1 MKSYSIILL
10 ALVSIILANEK
21 TKVYKCGD
29 ELKLDTCYLHY
40 STETESI
47 YYYKACRKGR
57 YCEYDDAYEG
67 FGQCIKIP
75 AGLDEG
81 DKCLVSMEC
90 KTGICDQNKKKCVF
104 VADGAECKSNENCG
118 YKSFCQRYTEGT
130 ERKGKCAP
138 LIEEGQS
145 CKDDKGVVS
154 ECKIGLLCGAVD
166 GATDYTCIKMYS
178 VDDGK
183 TVTVSEDYDEGQ
195 LCKSGD
201 VDYSDNKCREKEEK
215 ATEWKNYVD
224 AFQKELDDGMDDEQT
239 KFTKW
244 FYYYG
249 KQTLGSKTVI
259 EKYVEYEYKDK
270 IGTGDDADCI
280 KDYFIRQ
287 ELSSNGLNISSISL
301 LLLFFTII

>member
-29 ELKLDTCYLHY
+29 DLKLDTCYLHY
-40 STETESI
+40 STETEDI
-47 YYYKACRKGR
+47 YYYKACKKGKT
-57 YCEYDDAYEG
+57 CQTGDG
-67 FGQCIKIP
+67 FGQCVKSL
-75 AGLDEG
+75 ALLDEG
-81 DKCLVSMEC
+81 DKCLVSKEC
-90 KTGICDQNKKKCVF
+90 KTGICDKNKCVF
-104 VADGAECKSNENCG
+104 VADGAECESSENCG
-118 YKSFCQRYTEGT
+118 YKSFCQEGT
-130 ERKGKCAP
+130 GPKGKCAP

-154 ECKIGLLCGAVD
+154 ECKFGLLCGAVD
-166 GATDYTCIKMYS
+166 GATDYTCIKFYS

-183 TVTVSEDYDEGQ
+183 TVTDDQ
-195 LCKSGD
+195 LCKSST
-201 VDYSDNKCREKEEK
+201 VDSDNKCIEKEEK

-224 AFQKELDDGMDDEQT
+224 ALQKELDDGMDDE
-239 KFTKW
+239 KTKW
-244 FYYYG
+244 YDEKGYC
-249 KQTLGSKTVI
+249 TLGSKTVA
-259 EKYVEYEYKDK
+259 EKYVEYKYKEI

-301 LLLFFTII
+301 LLLLFTII